1 MLIGV
6 INMDF
11 STLKKNYLVPGLEN
25 ELNNGS
31 SNGMPC
37 SKYIL

>member
-11 STLKKNYLVPGLEN
+11 SMLKKNYLVPGLEN
-25 ELNNGS
+25 EPVNGN
-31 SNGMPC
+31 SNGV
-37 SKYIL
+37 SGFEYIL